1 VIAAG
6 RGHRICT
13 SLAVEARQLH
23 QVGATNVIIV
33 TYPQTKNFFR
43 ARLTNPCMSTPHHRR
58 FLVPLL
64 IALLCTGVRAE
75 PVDFTLDDL
84 DGKAVSLS
92 DFRGRWVVVNFW
104 ASWCSPCV
112 RELPELVQYQQHNPD
127 VQVLGINFEETSPA
141 HSREFLAPFGINFP
155 NLKIA
160 KTPLVPFEPLE
171 GLPTTAIVNP
181 AGEMLERHVGPV
193 TATHLQSIIDRHR

>member
-1 VIAAG
+1 M
-6 RGHRICT
+6 
-13 SLAVEARQLH
+13 H
-23 QVGATNVIIV
+23 QAGATNFDIV
-33 TYPQTKNFFR
+33 TRPGANFFR
-43 ARLTNPCMSTPHHRR
+43 ARQTNGCMNTLHRHP
-58 FLVPLL
+58 FLATLL
-64 IALLCTGVRAE
+64 ITVLCAGVRAE
-75 PVDFTLDDL
+75 PVDFTLEDL
-84 DGKAVSLS
+84 DGKPVSLS

-112 RELPELVQYQQHNPD
+112 RELPELVRYQQHNPD
-127 VQVLGINFEETSPA
+127 VQVLGINFEETSSA

-160 KTPLVPFEPLE
+160 ETPLVPFEPLE
-171 GLPTTAIVNP
+171 GLPTTAIINP